1 MSVQFY
7 WIPGPLA
14 NYGTTENG
22 FKGEVRVVSVADF
35 QLVTHANE
43 VQAQEIHSLRAD
55 IVDLIAEVA
64 RLQRLIQMASDTG
77 DLYERKL
84 DAHETAIGSLRSRL
98 AEAERNEGTLLGM
111 IHHQRDVLR
120 ECLPYIN
127 ESMAGRR
134 PGRSADDIRAAVKA
148 LTSDSAS
155 VRQSWH
161 SPRCGI
167 HDGDPCDCGG
177 GHSLTSDQPGEAGK

>member
-98 AEAERNEGTLLGM
+98 AEAERNGDTLW
-111 IHHQRDVLR
+111 R
-120 ECLPYIN
+120 EN
-127 ESMAGRR
+127 EVCKARLDEAVALIKAQTTTHY
-134 PGRSADDIRAAVKA
+134 PGNCSCHFCAFLAKV
-148 LTSDSAS
+148 T
-155 VRQSWH
+155 
-161 SPRCGI
+161 P
-167 HDGDPCDCGG
+167 
-177 GHSLTSDQPGEAGK
+177 